1 MCKTAP
7 HDPARKLLRRGAAAL
22 FAATAKVRETRKK
35 GYASMEIAGPPPS
48 ETPRSSGA
56 DLGID
61 AFAPVRL
68 LLKALLVAFPAL
80 LGLIALWAA
89 SRS

>member
-1 MCKTAP
+1 
-7 HDPARKLLRRGAAAL
+7 
-22 FAATAKVRETRKK
+22 
-35 GYASMEIAGPPPS
+35 MEIAGSPPS